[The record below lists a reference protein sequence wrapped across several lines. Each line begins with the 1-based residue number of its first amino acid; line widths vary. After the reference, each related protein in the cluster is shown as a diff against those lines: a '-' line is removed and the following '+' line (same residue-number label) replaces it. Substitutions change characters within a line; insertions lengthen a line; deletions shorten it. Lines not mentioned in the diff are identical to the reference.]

1 MVLKYPLPL
10 VIRFELRNSMGSL
23 EIKIKQRTIID
34 PEEIPE
40 EIISKACA
48 AEFLPFIAKYELLT

>member
-1 MVLKYPLPL
+1 
-10 VIRFELRNSMGSL
+10 MGSL